1 MTKSSYKSAFIFLLV
16 GVLSLALSADAIAQR
31 VKKNDENR
39 VTKRT
44 VAISQSTY
52 EALQKA
58 NEMVQEGNV
67 AEGLAEL
74 QKFRNSRAG
83 QKLSPYEQ
91 AQTWNLTAYAYY
103 LQERYPDAIQ
113 AYERVL
119 EQPEMPEGLV
129 QSTLKTMAQLQ
140 FTIEEYEQALI
151 TVKRLMALVPDPDAD
166 IYMLLGQAYIQME
179 NYRDAL
185 PPIKTGVDKYRT
197 QGKKPRENWLL
208 LLRVCY
214 FELENYPK
222 MIDTLLELLEYYPK
236 DTYYLTLAGAYS
248 EQGDTM
254 KQLAIS
260 EVLYEKGLIENP
272 AYITSMAS
280 LYLLHGV
287 PYKAAILLEKE
298 MGSERVK
305 SNVRNLRMLSQAWYT
320 AREDRKAIPP
330 LERAAAMSDDGELY
344 IRLSQSFLN
353 LEQWGDASNSITK
366 GLKMGGVRREDT
378 ANIMLG
384 MALMNQKKYLLA
396 INAFE
401 GALDDSRSR
410 SAAQKWINY
419 VHDEIKRSEALDQD
433 LPAFQRREQDAILK
447 ANLPQ

>member
-1 MTKSSYKSAFIFLLV
+1 MIKSCSKSKFVFLLI
-16 GVLSLALSADAIAQR
+16 GILSLALSASAMAQR
-31 VKKNDENR
+31 VKKNEAAR
-39 VTKRT
+39 ETKRT
-44 VAISQSTY
+44 VAMSQSTY
-52 EALQKA
+52 ESLQKA

-74 QKFRNSRAG
+74 QKFRDSRAG

-103 LQERYPDAIQ
+103 LQERYPDAIR

-140 FTIEEYEQALI
+140 FTIEEYDKALI

-166 IYMLLGQAYIQME
+166 VYMLLGQAYIQME
-179 NYRDAL
+179 NYVDAL
-185 PPIKTGVDKYRT
+185 PPIRTGVDKYRQ
-197 QGKKPRENWLL
+197 QGKAPRENWLL

-214 FELENYPK
+214 FELEDYPK
-222 MIDTLLELLEYYPK
+222 MIDTLLELLVHYPK
-236 DTYYLTLAGAYS
+236 DIYYLTLAGVYS

-280 LYLLHGV
+280 LYLLHGI

-298 MGSERVK
+298 MDTERID
-305 SNVRNLRMLSQAWYT
+305 SNMRNLRMLSQAWYT

-330 LERAAAMSDDGELY
+330 LERAAAMSDDGDLY

-353 LEQWGDASNSITK
+353 LEEWDSASNAISK
-366 GLKMGGVRREDT
+366 GLKLGGVRRQDT
-378 ANIMLG
+378 AKVMLG

-396 INAFE
+396 IKAFE
-401 GALDDSRSR
+401 GALDDPRSR
-410 SAAQKWINY
+410 TTAGKWIAY
-419 VHDEIKRSEALDQD
+419 VRDEIKRSEMLNQD
-433 LPAFQRREQDAILK
+433 LPEFQRREQDEILR